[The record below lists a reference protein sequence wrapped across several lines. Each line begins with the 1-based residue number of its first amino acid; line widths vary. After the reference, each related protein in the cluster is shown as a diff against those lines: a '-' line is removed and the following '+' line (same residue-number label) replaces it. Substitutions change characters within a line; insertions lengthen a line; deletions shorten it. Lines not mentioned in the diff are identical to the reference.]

1 MKKIISLIFIFLYII
16 HTFIIHGN
24 ETAQQSPFTFILFIT
39 SIIYFFINIIY
50 LYFILRYKY

>member
-24 ETAQQSPFTFILFIT
+24 ETTQQSPFTFILFIT
-39 SIIYFFINIIY
+39 SIIYFFINIID
-50 LYFILRYKY
+50 LYFILRDKY